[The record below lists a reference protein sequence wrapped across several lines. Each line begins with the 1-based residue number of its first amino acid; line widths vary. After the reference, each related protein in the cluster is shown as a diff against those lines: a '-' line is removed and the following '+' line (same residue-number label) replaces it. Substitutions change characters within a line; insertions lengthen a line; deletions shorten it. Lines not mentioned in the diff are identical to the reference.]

1 MENLLMFLNSNK
13 FNRFSDQWTFNLYH
27 NKGLPKNVFTSLYGV
42 LSLPDDVVLIRAC
55 RSVCVATKK
64 KIQNTLEPTRFKNR
78 TVKIAS
84 PSRFEAYTGL
94 F

>member
-1 MENLLMFLNSNK
+1 MFLNSNK

-55 RSVCVATKK
+55 WLVCVATKK
-64 KIQNTLEPTRFKNR
+64 KDSEHFGTYAF
-78 TVKIAS
+78 
-84 PSRFEAYTGL
+84 
-94 F
+94 

>member
-1 MENLLMFLNSNK
+1 MFLNSNK
-13 FNRFSDQWTFNLYH
+13 FNRFSDQWTFHLHH

-64 KIQNTLEPTRFKNR
+64 ESELRKGTFYRTHFDIKAKFLLDFLQNIDILQKFC
-78 TVKIAS
+78 
-84 PSRFEAYTGL
+84 
-94 F
+94 